1 MEDFAMSDLTRA
13 PAYAT
18 TMERLESLKRVAVS
32 GMEYWMAREIY
43 QALGY
48 PTWRGFDGVMQRAQ
62 DACSGAGYETARH
75 FVRTSKMLKIGND
88 AERRVEDW
96 FLSRAAC
103 YLIAMNG
110 DPSKTEIAAAQ
121 AYFAAQTRR
130 MEQEEA
136 LQRDSKRLELRD
148 KVKGS
153 VRRVSSE
160 AQKAGVRNGNQGIF
174 HEQRYIGLYE
184 ASSSQVKAAKGLKE
198 GENIFDRFGPM
209 ELSTHD
215 FQMNLAA
222 DAISN
227 EGVLGEQAAFQ
238 KNLEVARHVRHT
250 IKNSGGTLPEYH
262 PLEEHIAEVRK
273 RVTGKRTKV
282 LPRPK
287 PPTA

>member
-1 MEDFAMSDLTRA
+1 MMTDLA
-13 PAYAT
+13 NAAAYAT
-18 TMERLESLKRVAVS
+18 TMERLEALKRVAAS
-32 GMEYWMAREIY
+32 GMDYWMAREIY
-43 QALGY
+43 QTLGY
-48 PTWRGFDGVMQRAQ
+48 PTWRGFEGVIQRAQ
-62 DACSGAGYETARH
+62 DACSGAGYEVSRH

-130 MEQEEA
+130 MEEEEA
-136 LQRDSKRLELRD
+136 LQRDAKRLELRD

-153 VRRVSSE
+153 VRRVSSA
-160 AQKAGVRNGNQGIF
+160 AQKAGVNNSRQGIF
-174 HEQRYIGLYE
+174 HEQRYLGLYE

-198 GENIFDRFGPM
+198 GENIFDRIGPM

-222 DAISN
+222 DAIYN
-227 EGVLGEQAAFQ
+227 EGVRGEQAAFT
-238 KNLEVARHVRHT
+238 KNLEVARHVRRT
-250 IKNSGGTLPEYH
+250 IKNSGGTLPEHH

-273 RVTGKRTKV
+273 PVTGKKTKI

-287 PPTA
+287 TPTA